1 MGVYEGRGTLA
12 KALSQLQAKWLE
24 TKAEWDDP
32 RSREFEKRFL
42 EPLELDLR
50 NAVSAMDQIAV
61 VIARIHQECE

>member
-12 KALSQLQAKWLE
+12 KSLSLLQSRWLE
-24 TKAEWDDP
+24 TKADWDDA
-32 RSREFEKRFL
+32 RAREFEKRFL

-50 NAVSAMDQIAV
+50 GAVSAMDQIAV